1 MEKNEKFLNNK
12 KEREG
17 KKELNINETIEKIF
31 NIANKKE
38 SLFKCL
44 KILNLMIKKIGTLKS
59 EEKIQKYIFLF
70 DKILNFKYKN
80 NPSIIVNDY
89 KNLYNLSLSKITSLE
104 KKSKLFSILNIYSL
118 IYENESELYK
128 DDSFIFTKHIKKIN
142 DIFFFLPSYDE
153 KEEKILI
160 KFNNDIEKNN
170 IIYNINLEIA
180 LKRKIC
186 FYIYSNISIYSSQN
200 LQIDIKNL
208 YKKLI
213 TVYESLLDKKI
224 IQFFREFIS
233 SSSKINNKIN
243 NLDSKTKVTPL
254 ESYYPV
260 KDAREEKFIIAS
272 MDKWTSKQ
280 NGIVSTKQYIN

>member
-1 MEKNEKFLNNK
+1 MEKNEKFLKNK
-12 KEREG
+12 KEREE
-17 KKELNINETIEKIF
+17 KKELNINEKIEKIF

-89 KNLYNLSLSKITSLE
+89 KNLYNLCLSKITSLE

-128 DDSFIFTKHIKKIN
+128 DDSFIFTKNIKKIN

>member
-12 KEREG
+12 KEREE

-104 KKSKLFSILNIYSL
+104 KKSKLFSILNLYSL

-128 DDSFIFTKHIKKIN
+128 DDSFIFIKHIKKIN

-160 KFNNDIEKNN
+160 QFNNDIEKNN

-260 KDAREEKFIIAS
+260 KDGREEKFIIAS

>member
-12 KEREG
+12 KEREE

-104 KKSKLFSILNIYSL
+104 KKSKLFSILNLYSL

-260 KDAREEKFIIAS
+260 KDGREEKFIIAS

>member
-1 MEKNEKFLNNK
+1 M
-12 KEREG
+12 
-17 KKELNINETIEKIF
+17 IE
-31 NIANKKE
+31 
-38 SLFKCL
+38 
-44 KILNLMIKKIGTLKS
+44 KIGTLKS
-59 EEKIQKYIFLF
+59 EEKIQKYILLF
-70 DKILNFKYKN
+70 NKIFTFKNKNTPISILNE
-80 NPSIIVNDY
+80 Y
-89 KNLYNLSLSKITSLE
+89 KNLYFLSLTKITSLE
-104 KKSKLFSILNIYSL
+104 KKSKIFSILEIYSL
-118 IYENESELYK
+118 VFENESELYK

>member
-12 KEREG
+12 KEREE

-104 KKSKLFSILNIYSL
+104 KKSKLFSILNLYSL

-160 KFNNDIEKNN
+160 QFNNDIEKNN

-260 KDAREEKFIIAS
+260 KDGREEKFIIAS

>member
-1 MEKNEKFLNNK
+1 MEKNDKKLNIK
-12 KEREG
+12 REREE
-17 KKELNINETIEKIF
+17 KNELNINETIEKIF
-31 NIANKKE
+31 NIAKRKE

-44 KILNLMIKKIGTLKS
+44 KILNLMIEKIGTLKS
-59 EEKIQKYIFLF
+59 EEKIQKYILLF
-70 DKILNFKYKN
+70 HKIFNFKYKN
-80 NPSIIVNDY
+80 IPISIVNEY
-89 KNLYNLSLSKITSLE
+89 KNLYFSSLTKITSLE
-104 KKSKLFSILNIYSL
+104 KKSKIFSILEIYSL
-118 IYENESELYK
+118 VFENESELYK

-160 KFNNDIEKNN
+160 QFNNDIEKNN